1 MKSLMFALTLFVAM
15 PRPAAAAAAPAE
27 SPEHVAL
34 RQLKD
39 ELSTAANKMDMD
51 GILKHLHP
59 NVIVTWQNAE
69 VSRGRDGVREY
80 LERKTGGANPIVK
93 GFHTSVEI
101 DELTAL
107 YGNTGIAY
115 GSSLDHFDLVGGQS
129 FDLHGRWTFV
139 LVKDQGQWL
148 VAAMHASTNLFDN
161 PLLNAA
167 KRAAVLGSAAAFV
180 TALLLGLFVG
190 KKFLGGR

>member
-1 MKSLMFALTLFVAM
+1 MRRMLLALTLSAAL
-15 PRPAAAAAAPAE
+15 PSPAAAATTVGAE

-39 ELSTAANKMDMD
+39 ELLTAANKLDMD

-59 NVIVTWQNAE
+59 NVVITWQNAE
-69 VSRGRDGVREY
+69 VSRGHAGVREY
-80 LERKTGGANPIVK
+80 LESKTGGTNPIVK

-107 YGNTGIAY
+107 YGDTGIAY
-115 GSSLDHFDLVGGQS
+115 GSSLDHFDLLGGQS

-139 LVKDQGQWL
+139 LVKEKGRWL
-148 VAAMHASTNLFDN
+148 AAAMHASTNLFDN

-167 KRAAVLGSAAAFV
+167 KRAAIVASIVAFAV
-180 TALLLGLFVG
+180 ALVLGLFVG
-190 KKFLGGR
+190 KRFLGR